1 MQVQHVASFK
11 HVRID
16 VRLHHVLELLAAT
29 QVLRGRW
36 HVRIL
41 VHAELEALLDR
52 LEGRHLRGWDLRVGA
67 LGGDGLVAV
76 LHHEVSLRALHEVLL
91 ELGGRRVSVG
101 VGVLLEAVLAELGA
115 LTVEVEAAVVLVDRQ
130 GLRRRSLF
138 DDALLVASSCLA
150 KSWPRHDVLVVS
162 CLNLHIAPAGNQVHA
177 LIRLRRPERG
187 CQYPLCGLSFFSLP
201 LPICCRRSPL
211 PLAASLVQSSGILFP
226 LLAHGASHVPH
237 AEAGQLRKGWR
248 CWSSD
253 VAVVQANVLVD
264 LVEEVRI
271 GIWNEL

>member
-1 MQVQHVASFK
+1 MALSVGPWSPGNLLPLLWLRSWLWREADLPVRRSLPRGGGTARSWRGTRREAGAASRHRLQCVQVQHVASFK

-16 VRLHHVLELLAAT
+16 VRLHHVLELLAAA

-41 VHAELEALLDR
+41 VHAELEALLNG
-52 LEGRHLRGWDLRVGA
+52 LEGRHLRGWDLRVRA

-150 KSWPRHDVLVVS
+150 KSWPRHDVVLVS
-162 CLNLHIAPAGNQVHA
+162 CLNLYIAPAGN
-177 LIRLRRPERG
+177 
-187 CQYPLCGLSFFSLP
+187 
-201 LPICCRRSPL
+201 
-211 PLAASLVQSSGILFP
+211 
-226 LLAHGASHVPH
+226 
-237 AEAGQLRKGWR
+237 
-248 CWSSD
+248 
-253 VAVVQANVLVD
+253 
-264 LVEEVRI
+264 
-271 GIWNEL
+271 